1 MFDTANIFAMDE
13 TACWM
18 DMPSDT
24 TIDVRGANCIPL
36 KTTGHEKDHF
46 IVILSACANGR
57 KLKPFIVFKGKGTRL
72 IKDLQRING
81 VVVKFSPN
89 GWMNDGLTIEY
100 LRSILGSLFFCK
112 RLLVLDAYRCHTS
125 DSTRSEAKKLKIHTA
140 VTPGGCTK
148 FIQAPDVVWNSC
160 FKSHL

>member
-46 IVILSACANGR
+46 TVILSACANG
-57 KLKPFIVFKGKGTRL
+57 
-72 IKDLQRING
+72 
-81 VVVKFSPN
+81 
-89 GWMNDGLTIEY
+89 
-100 LRSILGSLFFCK
+100 
-112 RLLVLDAYRCHTS
+112 
-125 DSTRSEAKKLKIHTA
+125 
-140 VTPGGCTK
+140 
-148 FIQAPDVVWNSC
+148 
-160 FKSHL
+160 